1 MPDVPKYPDYDA
13 KRNELFP
20 GKENWNL
27 EYDQRAQLRD
37 AMAVPEAEFK
47 AAKEI
52 WQRYYTMVGNTNA
65 TFSVARNPNAE
76 VTATH
81 ESTRVMTK
89 REFEQQN
96 RYRGWGD
103 SGSPIAQDKWEVM
116 VPQGDESPALLA
128 ASYMMFTEHGS
139 DASHLMKY
147 VDNESLPVFY
157 ASLESARVAVMAG
170 QWYHRDDE
178 VRNALG
184 NQMRNLINQH
194 GYSSDVLA
202 PFMAVRAQAWSVS
215 PWEVTSPEQSDAAI
229 FAQGFASEIERA
241 VHYADDSI
249 VLDVATQLAAQ
260 YEVLFTST
268 PVIDDPMAPSDDTGD
283 SSGEGEDGNGGG
295 GAYDGDEDEP
305 SEEEEREVVE
315 ASEGD
320 EDSADDDGQESPS
333 QWTQPLQPPS
343 TAPVMQPLPPSLI
356 DVQAN
361 IAKDLR
367 AAKGKAKGQV
377 TRVQN
382 KLKGVEDNIGTV
394 QVSYAGDHLLNIYPA
409 PAQEKIESEA
419 ISLDI
424 QQSRGIVNHTRKYVG
439 EPSQKTWELSFGNTK
454 VFTRGANTRGRVGI
468 LIDISGSMGCGC
480 NACTHASPS
489 SPDSAAALA
498 YAAAKVIAEL
508 DNDAIV
514 AAYCGFDEIYR
525 LKPGH
530 ALTHGAYKQTGGATP
545 TCAALEWLEK
555 SMGGELEVAACVLI
569 TDGHPSA
576 CGASKGPTEHTS
588 EIAHRMYNAGM
599 RFGCVVVRANQSVA
613 KHLPQPVTVV
623 VNKRSELGNIQN
635 IIDSIGGNL

>member
-1 MPDVPKYPDYDA
+1 MPDVPKYPDYDS
-13 KRNELFP
+13 KREELFP
-20 GKENWNL
+20 GKENWHL
-27 EYDQRAQLRD
+27 DWEQRSQLRD
-37 AMAVPEAEFK
+37 AMAEPEAEFK

-52 WQRYYTMVGNTNA
+52 WERYYTMVGNTNA
-65 TFSVARNPNAE
+65 TFNVARNPNAE

-89 REFEQQN
+89 REFEKQN
-96 RYRGWGD
+96 RYRGWND
-103 SGSPIAQDKWEVM
+103 FGSPIAQDKWDVM

-184 NQMRNLINQH
+184 NQMRNLIKQY
-194 GYSSDVLA
+194 GYGIDALA

-249 VLDVATQLAAQ
+249 VLDIATQLAAQ
-260 YEVLFTST
+260 YEVLFTSA

-283 SSGEGEDGNGGG
+283 GSGEGEDGNGGG

-315 ASEGD
+315 ASEGG

-356 DVQAN
+356 DVQAT
-361 IAKDLR
+361 ISKDLR

-382 KLKGVEDNIGTV
+382 RLKGVEDNIGTV
-394 QVSYAGDHLLNIYPA
+394 QVSYAGDHLLNIYPT

-419 ISLDI
+419 IPLDI

-480 NACTHASPS
+480 NTCTHSSPS
-489 SPDSAAALA
+489 SPDSPAALA

-508 DNDAIV
+508 DSDAIV

-530 ALTHGAYKQTGGATP
+530 TLTHGAYQQTGGATP

-555 SMGGELEVAACVLI
+555 SMGGELEGASCVLI

-576 CGASKGPTEHTS
+576 CGANRGATEHTS

-599 RFGCVVVRANQSVA
+599 RFGCVVVRASQNVA
-613 KHLPQPVTVV
+613 RHLPQPVTVV

>member
-65 TFSVARNPNAE
+65 TFNVARNPNAE

-184 NQMRNLINQH
+184 NQMRNLINQY

-555 SMGGELEVAACVLI
+555 SMGGELEGAACVLI

>member
-184 NQMRNLINQH
+184 NQMRNLINQY

-320 EDSADDDGQESPS
+320 EDSADDDGQERPS

-555 SMGGELEVAACVLI
+555 SMGGELEGAACVLI

>member
-13 KRNELFP
+13 KRKEMFP
-20 GKENWNL
+20 DKEPWHL
-27 EYDQRAQLRD
+27 DYDQRTQLRD

-52 WQRYYTMVGNTNA
+52 WERYYTMVGNTNA
-65 TFSVARNPNAE
+65 KFNVARNPNAE
-76 VTATH
+76 VSATH
-81 ESTRVMTK
+81 ESTRVLTK
-89 REFEQQN
+89 REFEKQN

-103 SGSPIAQDKWEVM
+103 FGSPIAQDKWEVM

-184 NQMRNLINQH
+184 NQMRNLVKEH
-194 GYSSDVLA
+194 GYSNDALA

-215 PWEVTSPEQSDAAI
+215 PWEVTSLEQSDAAV

-249 VLDVATQLAAQ
+249 VLDVAAQLASQ
-260 YEVLFTST
+260 YEVLFTSA
-268 PVIDDPMAPSDDTGD
+268 PVIEDPVPPPDDTDDGDDNGD
-283 SSGEGEDGNGGG
+283 SE
-295 GAYDGDEDEP
+295 
-305 SEEEEREVVE
+305 
-315 ASEGD
+315 
-320 EDSADDDGQESPS
+320 DDDGSGGSGDSDADNWVYEDTNSDTTDDNSGDDSGGDDKPPPPPVIEPV
-333 QWTQPLQPPS
+333 TQPP
-343 TAPVMQPLPPSLI
+343 PPSLT
-356 DVQAN
+356 DVQAT

-367 AAKGKAKGQV
+367 TAKGKAKGQV

-394 QVSYAGDHLLNIYPA
+394 QVSYAGDHLLSIYPT
-409 PAQEKIESEA
+409 PAQEKIQSETT
-419 ISLDI
+419 SLDI
-424 QQSRGIVNHTRKYVG
+424 KQSRGIVNHTRKYVG

-454 VFTRGANTRGRVGI
+454 VFTRGTNTQGRVGI

-480 NACTHASPS
+480 NACAIS
-489 SPDSAAALA
+489 SPDSAAALS
-498 YAAAKVIAEL
+498 YAAAKMIADL

-530 ALTHGAYKQTGGATP
+530 TLTHGAYQQTGGATP

-555 SMGGELEVAACVLI
+555 AMGGELEGASCVLI

-576 CGASKGPTEHTS
+576 CGANRGAIDHTS

-599 RFGCVVVRANQSVA
+599 RFGCVVVRANATVA
-613 KHLPQPVTVV
+613 GHLPQPVTVT
-623 VNKRSELGNIQN
+623 VNKQRDLGNVQN
-635 IIDSIGGNL
+635 IIDAIGGNL

>member
-20 GKENWNL
+20 GKENWHL
-27 EYDQRAQLRD
+27 EHDQRAQLRD

-89 REFEQQN
+89 REFEKQN

-343 TAPVMQPLPPSLI
+343 TAPVMQPLPLSLI

-514 AAYCGFDEIYR
+514 AAYCGCDEIYR

-555 SMGGELEVAACVLI
+555 SMGGELEGAACVLI